1 MLEGNDAKEAGT
13 VSSRQ
18 NKTPISEIV
27 DYWAPRIDEC
37 DLSVDWSEAEEY
49 CWNCGSPKDLTR
61 CHIVARSL
69 GGQDIPSNYV
79 VLCRKCHEEAPNVE
93 DPRIMWDW
101 LIAHKASF
109 YKTHFVVEGR
119 REYAFIYKRTVDE
132 EIRFI
137 MNESNSLNE
146 DRFQEIFKESIS
158 RSTTHWG
165 QYTPN
170 KATIAGTI
178 RMALLQYAEECGVT
192 LPDARAKTLTPKEY
206 LT

>member
-1 MLEGNDAKEAGT
+1 M
-13 VSSRQ
+13 SSNQ
-18 NKTPISEIV
+18 NRTPISKIV
-27 DYWAPRIDEC
+27 DYWSSRIDEC

-101 LIAHKASF
+101 LIAHKSSF
-109 YKTHFVVEGR
+109 YKTYFLVEGY
-119 REYAFIYKRTVDE
+119 REYAFIYKRTVE
-132 EIRFI
+132 EELKHIA
-137 MNESNSLNE
+137 NGAKSLDE
-146 DRFQEIFKESIS
+146 DRFQEILKDAVSK
-158 RSTTHWG
+158 STTHWG
-165 QYTPN
+165 QYVPN
-170 KATIAGTI
+170 KATIAGTV
-178 RMALLQYAEECGVT
+178 RMALLQFAEECGT
-192 LPDARAKTLTPKEY
+192 ALPDTRSKTLTPREY

>member
-1 MLEGNDAKEAGT
+1 M
-13 VSSRQ
+13 SSHQ

-27 DYWAPRIDEC
+27 DYWASRIDEC
-37 DLSVDWSEAEEY
+37 DLSVDWSEGEEY

-69 GGQDIPSNYV
+69 GGQDVPSNYV
-79 VLCRKCHEEAPNVE
+79 VLCRKCHEEAPNVD

-109 YKTHFVVEGR
+109 YKTHFIIEGW
-119 REYAFIYKRTVDE
+119 REYEFIYKRSVEE
-132 EIRFI
+132 EIRHI
-137 MNESNSLNE
+137 AERCPVQEEGE
-146 DRFQEIFKESIS
+146 DRFQEIFKAAIS

-165 QYTPN
+165 QYVPN
-170 KATIAGTI
+170 KATVAGTI
-178 RMALLQYAEECGVT
+178 RIALLQYAKECGVT
-192 LPDARAKTLTPKEY
+192 LPDARKRTLTSKEY

>member
-1 MLEGNDAKEAGT
+1 MP
-13 VSSRQ
+13 SHQ
-18 NKTPISEIV
+18 NKTSISQIV

-79 VLCRKCHEEAPNVE
+79 VLCRKCHEEAPNVD

-101 LIAHKASF
+101 LIAHKTTF
-109 YKTHFVVEGR
+109 YKTYFVEEGW
-119 REYAFIYKRTVDE
+119 REYEFIYKRSVNE
-132 EIRFI
+132 ELSYIA
-137 MNESNSLNE
+137 EQSPTQDL
-146 DRFQEIFKESIS
+146 DRFQEIFKAAIS

-170 KATIAGTI
+170 KATVAGPV
-178 RMALLQYAEECGVT
+178 RMALLQYADECGIK
-192 LPDARAKTLTPKEY
+192 LPEARVKTLTPKEY

>member
-1 MLEGNDAKEAGT
+1 M
-13 VSSRQ
+13 SSHQ
-18 NKTPISEIV
+18 NKTPISQIV

-79 VLCRKCHEEAPNVE
+79 ILCRKCHEEAPNVD
-93 DPRIMWDW
+93 DPRIIWDW
-101 LIAHKASF
+101 LIAHKATF
-109 YKTHFVVEGR
+109 YKTYFIEEGW
-119 REYAFIYKRTVDE
+119 REYEFIYKRSVGE
-132 EIRFI
+132 ELSYIA
-137 MNESNSLNE
+137 EQSSTQDL
-146 DRFQEIFKESIS
+146 DRFQEILKAAVS

-170 KATIAGTI
+170 KATIAGTV
-178 RMALLQYAEECGVT
+178 RMALLQYADECGVK
-192 LPDARAKTLTPKEY
+192 LPEARAKTLTPKEY